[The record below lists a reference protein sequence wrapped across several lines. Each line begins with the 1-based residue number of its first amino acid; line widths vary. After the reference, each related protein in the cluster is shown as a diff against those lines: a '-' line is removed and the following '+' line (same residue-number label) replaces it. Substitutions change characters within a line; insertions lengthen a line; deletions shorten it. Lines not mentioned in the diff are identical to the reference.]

1 MTGNNTIKQI
11 WDAVMDER
19 QSPLKNL
26 SLPTAHM
33 VMQLLAWLWS
43 AIFSLSLGSYL
54 VFGVTAVFHVL
65 VIAGIFIT
73 FMVFQKADDKSST

>member
-1 MTGNNTIKQI
+1 MTGNNSIKQN
-11 WDAVMDER
+11 WDAVMDET

-33 VMQLLAWLWS
+33 VMQLLAWMWS
-43 AIFSLSLGSYL
+43 VIFSVSLGSYL
-54 VFGVTAVFHVL
+54 VFRLTAVFHIL

-73 FMVFQKADDKSST
+73 LMVFQKADDKSSA